1 LATKEIRIRLR
12 PALALVLLVL
22 LAATI
27 GGAAGGLTVRLLGED
42 KSETPSPSAATGEPP
57 VVLAEDA
64 AVIDVVQRA
73 EPSVVTITNQ
83 MEPSRDESGI
93 LREESAVGSGVIIDE
108 DGFIVTNE
116 HVISDAV
123 RLTVRLYDGE
133 ERAAAVVS
141 ADDPFTDL
149 AVIKIERGGLKALPW
164 GDSDALQLGEK
175 VVAIGSALSE
185 FHGSVTV
192 GVVSGLHRRW
202 LRDGV
207 MMEDLV
213 QTDAAIN
220 HGNSGGA
227 LLNSRGEMV
236 GLNSNVVRSTD
247 TGEVVEGVAFA
258 ISSKVATPIVDAIIK
273 EGSYPRAY
281 LGIAHQDI
289 DEQTASYD
297 LPTDHGA
304 VVVSVS
310 PDTPAGEAGIKEGDV
325 ILSMGDIELTSDMPF
340 LNALALITP
349 GETEPV
355 LLNRG
360 GEEITVQVTFTARER

>member
-1 LATKEIRIRLR
+1 M
-12 PALALVLLVL
+12 
-22 LAATI
+22 
-27 GGAAGGLTVRLLGED
+27 RLLGDDE
-42 KSETPSPSAATGEPP
+42 SETPSPSAVAGESPA
-57 VVLAEDA
+57 VLAEDA

-73 EPSVVTITNQ
+73 EPSVVTIMNQ
-83 MEPSRDESGI
+83 MEPRRDESGA
-93 LREESAVGSGVIIDE
+93 LLEETLVGSGVIIDE
-108 DGFIVTNE
+108 DGFVVTNE
-116 HVISDAV
+116 HVIRDASQ
-123 RLTVRLYDGE
+123 LTVRLYDGE
-133 ERAAAVVS
+133 ERPAAVVS

-149 AVIKIERGGLKALPW
+149 AVIKIEPGGLKALSW

-202 LRDGV
+202 QRDGV

-247 TGEVVEGVAFA
+247 AGEVVEGVAFA
-258 ISSKVATPIVDAIIK
+258 ISSKVAAPIVDAIIK
-273 EGSYPRAY
+273 EGSYPRAF

-289 DEQTASYD
+289 DPETASFD

-304 VVVSVS
+304 VVVQVS
-310 PDTPAGEAGIKEGDV
+310 PDTPADGAGIKEGDV
-325 ILSMGDIELTSDMPF
+325 ILRIGDIELNSDMPF
-340 LNALALITP
+340 LNVLALITP

-360 GEEITVQVTFTARER
+360 GEEITVQVTFTSRERRQ

>member
-1 LATKEIRIRLR
+1 MRTSLR

-27 GGAAGGLTVRLLGED
+27 GGAAGGLTARLLGED
-42 KSETPSPSAATGEPP
+42 KSETPSPSADAGEPP

-64 AVIDVVQRA
+64 AVVDVVRRA
-73 EPSVVTITNQ
+73 EPSVVTIMNQ
-83 MEPSRDESGI
+83 MEPRRDESGA
-93 LREESAVGSGVIIDE
+93 LREETLVGSGVIINE

-116 HVISDAV
+116 HVISDAG

-149 AVIKIERGGLKALPW
+149 AVIKIEPGGLKALSW

-202 LRDGV
+202 QRDGI

-247 TGEVVEGVAFA
+247 AGEVVEGVAFA
-258 ISSKVATPIVDAIIK
+258 ISSKVAAPIVDAIIK
-273 EGSYPRAY
+273 EGSYPRAF

-289 DEQTASYD
+289 DPEMASFD

-310 PDTPAGEAGIKEGDV
+310 PDTPAAEAGIKEGDV

-340 LNALALITP
+340 LNALALLTP

-360 GEEITVQVTFTARER
+360 GEEITVQVTFTARERR